1 MFTLWKWKHTV
12 IFSPFALDQPNTLI
26 TMFSHQWCAVEPC
39 IYVKGWTARNTEG
52 CQRAPFPRRCLLAA
66 NKGCVWISCSL
77 VPPLGEGLQVTCY
90 NTDSLCK
97 GHTLCVSDRQQQC
110 ISQVRTSK
118 TLREWAMSQVHSPA
132 RELRSTKRSV
142 LMFRKGKGG
151 VLQTGS
157 SAARSRGKH
166 ETLGMVRMNPGER
179 GKVYIYYPEH
189 VIGRLIT
196 HINFAFSP
204 QGLLLKIQGWGVW
217 NSRTETQFCA
227 IPSISQKAIKS
238 L

>member
-1 MFTLWKWKHTV
+1 MTIQFTTLFTFRLWKWKHTV

-39 IYVKGWTARNTEG
+39 IYVKGWTARNIEG
-52 CQRAPFPRRCLLAA
+52 CQRAPFPRRSLLAA

-132 RELRSTKRSV
+132 RELRSTKKECFDV
-142 LMFRKGKGG
+142 
-151 VLQTGS
+151 
-157 SAARSRGKH
+157 
-166 ETLGMVRMNPGER
+166 
-179 GKVYIYYPEH
+179 
-189 VIGRLIT
+189 
-196 HINFAFSP
+196 
-204 QGLLLKIQGWGVW
+204 
-217 NSRTETQFCA
+217 
-227 IPSISQKAIKS
+227 
-238 L
+238 